1 MRMFILFLICLIS
14 FGEIAQGQSW
24 QDTIG
29 QIDQLFDHY
38 SSDNPGYQLAISRH
52 GQIIYSRAQGMADME
67 RFTPLSKISLIEAGS
82 VSKQF
87 TAAAILLLQQE
98 GKLSLDDD
106 VRKYIPELPSYGNTI
121 TLSQMLH
128 HTSGLKDWGSLMSLS
143 DWPRGTKVYTNTEV
157 LSIMTKQGS
166 LNQEPGTVYAYSN
179 TNYVLL
185 AIIVERTSG
194 ETLADFTRK
203 RIFIPAGMNHTQ
215 WRTDIRTIV
224 PNRAIAY
231 TKGEN
236 GFYTDM
242 PNEDVYGNGGLLTTA
257 EDLLRWNIFYTS
269 GKLGMPSL
277 FPEQLHLVNLNNGQQ
292 NNYAAGLRIDFVK
305 GRKVISHDGATAAY
319 RALLEYY
326 PDEDVSIAWLSNNAE
341 SDKFTN
347 DFTALH
353 YLLFKTLQ
361 DLNTGISAPA
371 AKPTYFHQIPSKLAD
386 YIGKYYSN
394 EVESGLFISLTEGK
408 LIITRKNKSTFTLVR
423 TAPDKFQISDSNVTV
438 YFERGLNHKVKMLAF
453 ATPKVHNVLFN
464 KLPK

>member
-1 MRMFILFLICLIS
+1 MFILFLICFTS
-14 FGEIAQGQSW
+14 FGEIARGQSW
-24 QDTIG
+24 QDTVR
-29 QIDQLFDHY
+29 QIDQLFGHY

-67 RFTPLSKISLIEAGS
+67 RLTPLSKISIIEAGS

-106 VRKYIPELPSYGNTI
+106 VRRYIPELPSYGHII
-121 TLSQMLH
+121 TLSQMMH

-143 DWPRGTKVYTNTEV
+143 DWPRGTKVYTNAEV

-166 LNQEPGTVYAYSN
+166 LNQEPGAVYAYSN

-194 ETLADFTRK
+194 ESLADFTRK

-231 TKGEN
+231 TRGEN
-236 GFYTDM
+236 DFYTDM

-269 GKLGMPSL
+269 GKLGTPSL

-292 NNYAAGLRIDFVK
+292 NNYAAGLRIDFVN
-305 GRKVISHDGATAAY
+305 GRKIISHDGATAAY

-326 PDEDVSIAWLSNNAE
+326 PDEDLSIAWLSNNAE
-341 SDKFTN
+341 SDKFSD
-347 DFTALH
+347 DFAALH
-353 YLLFKTLQ
+353 HLLFKTLK
-361 DLNTGISAPA
+361 DLTTSATDPT
-371 AKPTYFHQIPSKLAD
+371 AKPAYFDQIPDKLAD
-386 YIGKYYSN
+386 FTGKYYSD
-394 EVESGLFISLTEGK
+394 EVESGLFVSLAKGK
-408 LIITRKNKSTFTLVR
+408 LIITRKNKSTFTLIR
-423 TAPDKFQISDSNVTV
+423 TAPDTFQISDSKVAV
-438 YFERGLNHKVKMLAF
+438 YFERGLNHKVKTLAF
-453 ATPKVHNVLFN
+453 TTPRVHNVVFN
-464 KLPK
+464 KLTP